1 MLTRAVGIYA
11 CLFFVLAAFGI
22 VLSLLK
28 ADDGSTPRVAP
39 GLKTLF
45 PMPVLVLEFA
55 RAGGDVREV
64 ITNVDDARVQAKLQ
78 NDLRA
83 DSLFIALYLL
93 LYVGIALVLGQE
105 GGALRLVLAL
115 AAAACAVG
123 AAAADG
129 MENLAMAR
137 AVEIRSAARAAETG
151 AHAQGSP
158 QAAEAAHAAAGAVR
172 ASANATVDIA
182 APGFVK
188 WALIFVCT
196 GLLSFA
202 FLGRNSGWASA
213 AFWLSV
219 LIAGLGLA
227 GLLLLRAN
235 PTEFRP
241 LQLVFSLSLVLTA
254 LVGFVL
260 LREPEKFAAV
270 AS

>member
-11 CLFFVLAAFGI
+11 CLFFALAAVGI

-28 ADDGSTPRVAP
+28 TDDGSTPRVAP

-45 PMPVLVLEFA
+45 PMPALVLEFA

-78 NDLRA
+78 KDLRA

-105 GGALRLVLAL
+105 GGALRLVLAV
-115 AAAACAVG
+115 AAVACAVG

-129 MENLAMAR
+129 VENLAMAR
-137 AVEIRSAARAAETG
+137 AVEIRSAALAVETG
-151 AHAQGSP
+151 AQGSP
-158 QAAEAAHAAAGAVR
+158 QAAEAVR
-172 ASANATVDIA
+172 ASANGTVNIA

-188 WALIFVCT
+188 WALVFVCT
-196 GLLSFA
+196 GLLSFT
-202 FLGRNSGWASA
+202 FLGRGSVWALC
-213 AFWLSV
+213 AFCLSV
-219 LIAGLGLA
+219 AIAVLGLV
-227 GLLLLRAN
+227 GLLVLRAN

-241 LQLVFSLSLVLTA
+241 LQLAFSLTLLLTA

-260 LREPEKFAAV
+260 LREPNKFAAV